1 MSGPADHEAQL
12 VRVAEMYYEGD
23 RTQEQIAREL
33 HLTRWKVGRLLAEA
47 RDVGIVRIQIVHP
60 RARKHAAERALIDRY
75 GLRDAVV
82 VPAGPGEAAD
92 GQDGTA
98 RLRDRVARAGADY
111 LAALRP
117 SPHLLCVSWGRTL
130 DAVAEHVPAGWT
142 SGVHVVQMN
151 GSLSRSRRPT
161 SASDMASRIAH
172 SGSGTVTLLP
182 VPAIVERADTRMALD
197 GDRAVSDVLD
207 LARSADCYLFSP
219 GSMDPRSVLVESGYL
234 SASDVADLAGA
245 GAVGDVAG
253 RFITADGQ
261 IADPELDAR
270 TLGLGPAD
278 LRAGTWS
285 IAVVAGR
292 DKHPVCHA
300 VATAG
305 ICNVLVTDEATSR
318 YLLEERR

>member
-1 MSGPADHEAQL
+1 MSPDAEALL
-12 VRVAEMYYEGD
+12 VRVAEMYYEGE

-33 HLTRWKVGRLLAEA
+33 HLTRWKVGRMLAEA
-47 RDVGIVRIQIVHP
+47 REVGIVRIQIVHP

-82 VPAGPGEAAD
+82 VPAEPGDAED
-92 GQDGTA
+92 GDPA

-111 LAALRP
+111 LAGLRP
-117 SPHLLCVSWGRTL
+117 SPELLCVSWGRTL
-130 DAVAEHVPAGWT
+130 DALAEHVPAGWT

-182 VPAIVERADTRMALD
+182 VPAIVERADTRAALD

-234 SASDVADLAGA
+234 SAANVADLART
-245 GAVGDVAG
+245 GAVGDVAS
-253 RFITADGQ
+253 RFITADGR
-261 IADPELDAR
+261 IADPDLDAR
-270 TLGLGPAD
+270 TLGLGPSE
-278 LRAGTWS
+278 LRGGTWS
-285 IAVVAGR
+285 IAVAAGR
-292 DKHPVCHA
+292 DKHAVCHA
-300 VATAG
+300 VAAAG

-318 YLLEERR
+318 YLLEDRR

>member
-1 MSGPADHEAQL
+1 VTPDHETQL

-33 HLTRWKVGRLLAEA
+33 HVTRWKVGRLLAEA

-60 RARKHAAERALIDRY
+60 RARKHGAERALIDRY

-82 VPAGPGEAAD
+82 VPAEPGDDAASAEAV
-92 GQDGTA
+92 T

-111 LAALRP
+111 LATLRP
-117 SPHLLCVSWGRTL
+117 SPRLLCVSWGRTL
-130 DAVAEHVPAGWT
+130 DALAAHVPAGWAT
-142 SGVHVVQMN
+142 GVHVVQMN

-197 GDRAVSDVLD
+197 GDRAVSDVLG
-207 LARSADCYLFSP
+207 LARSADCYLFST
-219 GSMDPRSVLVESGYL
+219 GSMDPGSVLVESGYL
-234 SASDVADLAGA
+234 SAADVTELAGR
-245 GAVGDVAG
+245 GAVGDVAS
-253 RFITADGQ
+253 RFITAEGR

-270 TLGLGPAD
+270 TLGLGPSD
-278 LRAGTWS
+278 LCSGARS

-292 DKHPVCHA
+292 GKHQACHA
-300 VATAG
+300 VVAAG
-305 ICNVLVTDEATSR
+305 VCNVLVTDEATSR
-318 YLLEERR
+318 YLLEDRR